1 MKKKKIMTP
10 LFTAV
15 SLSLI
20 SISPAVLA
28 AGAGIGSIATNAV
41 SDSLFYSIGGGSV
54 ISQPASLNR
63 MQRLGVSAGINSD
76 LM

>member
-20 SISPAVLA
+20 SVSPAVLA
-28 AGAGIGSIATNAV
+28 AGSGIGTMTVPVFRLSVV
-41 SDSLFYSIGGGSV
+41 SPDRA
-54 ISQPASLNR
+54 QP
-63 MQRLGVSAGINSD
+63 VD
-76 LM
+76 E

>member
-54 ISQPASLNR
+54 IS
-63 MQRLGVSAGINSD
+63 
-76 LM
+76 